1 MISKLKIF
9 LVPLLVPFHFL
20 FVLALVTL
28 GISFSSVSAYAQ
40 DAAAG
45 QTLYTQNCTICHGAP
60 TNASPRKGTKA
71 AVITNAISS
80 VNQMQS
86 LKGLLSATDIANIAA
101 YIATANT
108 TTPTPVG
115 PAFNVTAMWWAEQA
129 ESGWGMSAIQSAT
142 NKVFVVVYTYAAD
155 GRSTWFVLP
164 DSTWTTPTSLTG
176 KLYQTTGPA
185 FNAVPFDGTR
195 VGVTA
200 VGTLTMNFSDAN
212 NATLNYT
219 VNGAV
224 VSKIVTRQ
232 VY

>member
-1 MISKLKIF
+1 MISMLKTF
-9 LVPLLVPFHFL
+9 PVSFAL
-20 FVLALVTL
+20 VLAIL
-28 GISFSSVSAYAQ
+28 GMVLPNISAYAQ

-45 QTLYTQNCTICHGAP
+45 QTLYAQNCTICHGAP

-115 PAFNVTAMWWAEQA
+115 PAFNVTAMWWAGQA

-142 NKVFVVVYTYAAD
+142 NKVFIVVYSYAAD

-164 DSTWTTPTSLTG
+164 ESTWTTSTSLTG

-185 FNAVPFDGTR
+185 FNAVPFDGMR
-195 VGVTA
+195 VGVA
-200 VGTLTMNFSDAN
+200 EVGTLAMNFSDAN
-212 NATLNYT
+212 NATLSYT
-219 VNGAV
+219 VNGAT

-232 VY
+232 PY